1 MSFCLAEEAVNEA
14 AKAAEQVT
22 DGRLRLN
29 IGDNLLDAAL
39 GYVVVFIGLFLLM
52 CVIIIVGKVMIAQ
65 ARKAKAGT
73 EAAPAAPI
81 PAEKPAALPAQKN
94 LPPAPG
100 TAGEVKIYD
109 TDLRDAAMIMA
120 IVADKLQKP
129 LNELR
134 FVSIKEV
141 K

>member
-1 MSFCLAEEAVNEA
+1 MSFAMAEEAVNEVT
-14 AKAAEQVT
+14 EQVAEVAEKVA
-22 DGRLRLN
+22 DGRLKLDM
-29 IGDNLLDAAL
+29 GGNLLDAVL
-39 GYVVVFIGLFLLM
+39 GYLVVFIGLSLLM
-52 CVIIIVGKVMIAQ
+52 CVVIIVGKIMV
-65 ARKAKAGT
+65 AKMKKPAS
-73 EAAPAAPI
+73 EPASAPAPAAAPAV
-81 PAEKPAALPAQKN
+81 KALPA
-94 LPPAPG
+94 APG

-109 TDLRDAAMIMA
+109 TDPKDAAMIMA

>member
-1 MSFCLAEEAVNEA
+1 MSFAMAEEAVNEV
-14 AKAAEQVT
+14 AEQVAEVAEKAA
-22 DGRLRLN
+22 DGRLRLDV
-29 IGDNLLDAAL
+29 GGNLLDAVL
-39 GYVVVFIGLFLLM
+39 GYLVVFIGLSLLM
-52 CVIIIVGKVMIAQ
+52 CVVIIVGKIMV
-65 ARKAKAGT
+65 AKMKKPAA
-73 EAAPAAPI
+73 EPASAPAPAAAPAV
-81 PAEKPAALPAQKN
+81 KALPA
-94 LPPAPG
+94 APG

-109 TDLRDAAMIMA
+109 TDPKDAAMIMA